1 MNATKKASKKGVLM
15 PPAVGYSL
23 NVLWTLLRD
32 FKIQSRYWPRF
43 LLMVLINLINWPFR
57 TYERLFINPR
67 YRQLKEGTELIF
79 IVGHWRSGT
88 THLHNLISQDP
99 QMGYTTTY
107 QSVFPDTLF
116 NRLGYFL
123 FEGFA
128 RLLIPGRRA
137 GDNVRLGMQLPQE
150 EEFALGA
157 KTPLCFYYFWMF
169 PKDIRRIYER
179 SIRFK
184 NVSPS
189 LINQW
194 NKDYELLISKA
205 LKNTGTSVYLSK
217 NPSHTGRVEHLLKR
231 FPKAKFIFIHRN
243 PVEVYLSTD
252 NFFKNMMPHLQ
263 LQQITKE
270 ERQQSIIDLYKTIM
284 KDFFDQKALIPEGQ
298 YSEIS
303 FDNLEQTPLKCV
315 EYIYKALNLEGY
327 DAAKPHFQSFIDKM
341 KSYEKNQHVI
351 SQSQMESLLV
361 QLRPSMEAFGYEIP
375 KHIRVV

>member
-1 MNATKKASKKGVLM
+1 M

-23 NVLWTLLRD
+23 NVVWALLRNH
-32 FKIQSRYWPRF
+32 KIQVRYWPRF

-116 NRLGYFL
+116 NRLGYFI

-128 RLLIPGRRA
+128 RLLIPGKRA

-184 NVSPS
+184 NASPS

-205 LKNTGTSVYLSK
+205 LKNTGTSIYLSK
-217 NPSHTGRVEHLLKR
+217 NPSHTGRVKHLLKR

-284 KDFFDQKALIPEGQ
+284 KDFFDQKTLIPEGQ

-303 FDNLEQTPLKCV
+303 FDNLEQNPLKCV

-327 DAAKPHFQSFIDKM
+327 DAAKPQFQSFIDKM
-341 KSYEKNQHVI
+341 KSYEKNHHVI

-361 QLRPSMEAFGYEIP
+361 HLRPSMEAFGYEIP
-375 KHIRVV
+375 KHIQVV

>member
-1 MNATKKASKKGVLM
+1 
-15 PPAVGYSL
+15 
-23 NVLWTLLRD
+23 
-32 FKIQSRYWPRF
+32 
-43 LLMVLINLINWPFR
+43 
-57 TYERLFINPR
+57 
-67 YRQLKEGTELIF
+67 
-79 IVGHWRSGT
+79 
-88 THLHNLISQDP
+88 
-99 QMGYTTTY
+99 MGYTTTY

-128 RLLIPGRRA
+128 RLLIPGKRA
-137 GDNVRLGMQLPQE
+137 GDNVQLGMQLPQE

-169 PKDIRRIYER
+169 PKDIRSIYER

-217 NPSHTGRVEHLLKR
+217 NPSHTGRVKHLLER

-284 KDFFDQKALIPEGQ
+284 KDFFDQKTLIPEGQ

-315 EYIYKALNLEGY
+315 EHIYKALNLEGY

-351 SQSQMESLLV
+351 SKSHMESLLV

-375 KHIRVV
+375 KHIQVV

>member
-1 MNATKKASKKGVLM
+1 MKSTQKVSKKGVLM
-15 PPAVGYSL
+15 PPAVGYSI
-23 NVLWTLLRD
+23 NVLWFLLRH
-32 FKIQSRYWPRF
+32 FKIDLRYGPRF
-43 LLMVLINLINWPFR
+43 FLTLLINLINWPFR

-67 YRQLKEGTELIF
+67 YKQLKEGTEIIF
-79 IVGHWRSGT
+79 IIGHWRSGT
-88 THLHNLISQDP
+88 THLHNLMAQDP

-128 RLLIPGRRA
+128 RLLVPGKRA

-184 NVSPS
+184 NASS
-189 LINQW
+189 ELINQW
-194 NKDYELLISKA
+194 TQDYELLISKS
-205 LKNTGTSVYLSK
+205 LKNTGKRVYLSK
-217 NPSHTGRVEHLLKR
+217 NPSHTGRIKYLLKS

-243 PVEVYLSTD
+243 PLEVFLSTD

-263 LQQITKE
+263 LQAISKR
-270 ERQQSIIDLYKTIM
+270 ERQQSIIDLYMSIM
-284 KDFFDQKALIPEGQ
+284 VDFFSQKDLIPEEQ
-298 YSEIS
+298 YAEVS
-303 FDNLEQTPLKCV
+303 FENLEKNPLSSI
-315 EYIYKALNLEGY
+315 ESIYKDLNIEGY
-327 DAAKPHFQSFIDKM
+327 STAKPKFQSYIDQM
-341 KSYEKNQHVI
+341 RSYKKNKHVI
-351 SQSQMESLLV
+351 SKSQMELLLEHL
-361 QLRPSMEAFGYEIP
+361 QPTMEALGYEIP
-375 KHIRVV
+375 EHIQVV